1 MINRVLIVGLG
12 SMGRRHLR
20 LARGLMP
27 NADIRVLRHQVAS
40 EVPEFSDGCFFGI
53 EEAIAFAPQIA
64 VIASPAP
71 FHITIAQALAETGV
85 HLLVEKPLSAS
96 LNGVSHLLETCKKK
110 GTVLLCG
117 YNLRFLPSLRR
128 FRDLLFEGII
138 GKSLS
143 VRCEIGQY
151 LPSWRPECD
160 YQQGVSG
167 RRELGGGALLLPL
180 LAP

>member
-40 EVPEFSDGCFFGI
+40 EVLEFSDGCFFGI

-96 LNGVSHLLETCKKK
+96 LNRVAHLLETCKKK
-110 GTVLLCG
+110 
-117 YNLRFLPSLRR
+117 RHS
-128 FRDLLFEGII
+128 
-138 GKSLS
+138 S
-143 VRCEIGQY
+143 
-151 LPSWRPECD
+151 
-160 YQQGVSG
+160 
-167 RRELGGGALLLPL
+167 PL
-180 LAP
+180 WL